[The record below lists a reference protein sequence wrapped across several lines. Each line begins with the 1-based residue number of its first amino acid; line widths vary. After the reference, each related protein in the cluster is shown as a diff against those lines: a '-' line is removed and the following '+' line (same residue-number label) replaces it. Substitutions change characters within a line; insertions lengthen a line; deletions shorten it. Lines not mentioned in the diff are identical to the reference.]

1 MYTLQTGECLERVHI
16 TDGVYLVP
24 TDLYEA
30 GSVITAF
37 YRGEPRLREFVE
49 SALVTHI
56 GWWGLDVSCVP
67 LGLAPDPKPPLVL

>member
-1 MYTLQTGECLERVHI
+1 MARILEVLTYVVSVYTSQTGVYLERVHI

-37 YRGEPRLREFVE
+37 YRGEPRLSEFVE
-49 SALVTHI
+49 SALITHI
-56 GWWGLDVSCVP
+56 
-67 LGLAPDPKPPLVL
+67 A